1 METRARHLAVG
12 GFVLVLL
19 VCAGLFAIWVAKF
32 RGEVTY
38 LPYYTRFG
46 GSVSQLR
53 IDTTVLF
60 GGIPVGRITD
70 VRIDPQNTELARVDF
85 VVREGTPIHA
95 DSKAT
100 TEIQSIAGGS
110 VLQISR
116 GTSNAKLLPP
126 GSEVQGVS
134 SAIEQLVS
142 QAPNLLAKF
151 SKIADNLNAM
161 LSDQN
166 KEAMTETLANLRDL
180 SVTLKSHQQ
189 QLDALLNNGNTAV
202 QNFANAGAQMRE
214 LATSLNKSQGVIT
227 GDARKAMQSFND
239 MSASF
244 RATADQLNGL
254 ITDNREPIKQFT
266 GSTLYEA
273 TDLIA
278 QLREL
283 AASLARI
290 SQEIERD
297 PARFFL
303 SDRNKGVNTPK

>member
-12 GFVLVLL
+12 AFVLVLV

-70 VRIDPQNTELARVDF
+70 VRIDPVNTELARVDF
-85 VVREGTPIHA
+85 VVREDTPIRE
-95 DSKAT
+95 DSKASP
-100 TEIQSIAGGS
+100 EIQSIAGGG

-116 GTSNAKLLPP
+116 GTANAKLLPP
-126 GSEVQGVS
+126 GHEVPGVS
-134 SAIEQLVS
+134 SAIEQLVNK
-142 QAPNLLAKF
+142 APDIANKL
-151 SKIADNLNAM
+151 SRVADNLNAM

-166 KEAMTETLANLRDL
+166 RDAVTATLTNLRDL
-180 SVTLKSHQQ
+180 SVDLKSHQQ
-189 QLDALLNNGNTAV
+189 QIDSLLDNGNMAV
-202 QNFANAGAQMRE
+202 KNFTDAGAQLRD
-214 LATSLNKSQGVIT
+214 LANQLNKSQVVIT

-254 ITDNREPIKQFT
+254 ISDNREPLKQFT

-278 QLREL
+278 QMREL
-283 AASLARI
+283 AASMARI

-303 SDRNKGVNTPK
+303 SDRNKGVTPK

>member
-12 GFVLVLL
+12 GFVLVLV

-85 VVREGTPIHA
+85 VVREGTPIRE
-95 DSKAT
+95 DSRASP
-100 TEIQSIAGGS
+100 EIQSIAGGG

-116 GTSNAKLLPP
+116 GTGKAKLSPA

-134 SAIEQLVS
+134 SAIEQLVN
-142 QAPNLLAKF
+142 QAPNLLIKF

-166 KEAMTETLANLRDL
+166 KEAMTQTLANLRDL
-180 SVTLKSHQQ
+180 SLDLKGHQQ
-189 QLDALLNNGNTAV
+189 QLDALLDNGNVAV
-202 QNFANAGAQMRE
+202 KSFADAGVQMRE
-214 LATSLNKSQGVIT
+214 LATQLNKSQGVIT

-254 ITDNREPIKQFT
+254 ITDNREPLKQFT

-283 AASLARI
+283 ASSLARI

-303 SDRNKGVNTPK
+303 SDRNKGVTPK

>member
-12 GFVLVLL
+12 GFVLVLV

-70 VRIDPQNTELARVDF
+70 VRIDPENTELARVDF
-85 VVREGTPIHA
+85 VVREGTPIRN
-95 DSKAT
+95 DSEAT
-100 TEIQSIAGGS
+100 PEIQSIAGGS
-110 VLQISR
+110 VLQLSR
-116 GTSNAKLLPP
+116 GSSDAPLLPP
-126 GSEVQGVS
+126 GHEVKAVS
-134 SAIEQLVS
+134 SAIDQLVS
-142 QAPNLLAKF
+142 KAPDIINKL

-161 LSDQN
+161 LSDDN
-166 KEAMTETLANLRDL
+166 RNAVTAMLGNLRDL
-180 SVTLKSHQQ
+180 SVNLNGHQE
-189 QLDALLNNGNTAV
+189 QLDSLLTNGNVAV
-202 QNFANAGAQMRE
+202 QNFAEAGVQMRD
-214 LATSLNKSQGVIT
+214 LASQLNKNQGALT
-227 GDARKAMQSFND
+227 SDARQAIRSFND
-239 MSASF
+239 MSISLKT
-244 RATADQLNGL
+244 TAEQFDGL
-254 ITDNREPIKQFT
+254 VADNREPIKQFT
-266 GSTLYEA
+266 GGALYEA

-303 SDRNKGVNTPK
+303 SDRNKGVTPK